1 MAQYANNSSIIRSIM
16 FKETSTMK
24 KSIGSLALLF
34 FLFGCG
40 QSDSTN
46 NTQST
51 KSTKESSQDTSKTT
65 LNKDNLS
72 EGTNEAEN
80 SPTMTFEELYPKLKK
95 SLIKSTCE
103 PCKTKEGKNTLTA
116 NSKESDMFLSTW
128 TWDPKT
134 LKAKDIDDDGLMDY
148 TIELSNGGGG
158 CGGQV
163 GIEERW
169 TLFGSNPNKFVL
181 THIIPYRS
189 PSRKWQK
196 AY

>member
-1 MAQYANNSSIIRSIM
+1 
-16 FKETSTMK
+16 MK
-24 KSIGSLALLF
+24 KTITGSFILLV
-34 FLFGCG
+34 LFGCG
-40 QSDSTN
+40 QADSTN
-46 NTQST
+46 NTPSP
-51 KSTKESSQDTSKTT
+51 KNTKENIQDTSKTK
-65 LNKDNLS
+65 LNNENLTG
-72 EGTNEAEN
+72 GTNEVGN
-80 SPTMTFEELYPKLKK
+80 STTMTFEELYPKLKK

-103 PCKTKEGKNTLTA
+103 PCKTEEGKNSLTA
-116 NSKESDMFLSTW
+116 NSKESNMFLSEW
-128 TWDPKT
+128 TWNPKT

-148 TIELSNGGGG
+148 TLELSNAGGG

-189 PSRKWQK
+189 TSRKWQK